1 MCDNATD
8 DYDWYSDS
16 NNDNDDDT
24 NESGVG
30 AGDFRRGED
39 YREIIK
45 GSFREMVGL
54 FYINFVLICFVFI
67 VVSVFFFFI
76 DVFFSC

>member
-30 AGDFRRGED
+30 AGDVILGEE
-39 YREIIK
+39 RSIEKLLKAPLEKWWVCFTLI
-45 GSFREMVGL
+45 L
-54 FYINFVLICFVFI
+54 F
-67 VVSVFFFFI
+67 
-76 DVFFSC
+76 